1 MSRIV
6 RVSNVT
12 RGTVLADQ
20 AQRADSFW
28 SKLRGLLG
36 RSGLGPGE
44 GMIFE
49 PCTSIHM
56 FGMQFAIDVIH
67 LNKQG
72 EVVRIAPELQ
82 PNRLGPYVWRSRTVL
97 ELPAGAIAASNTQV
111 GDMLTIEATA

>member
-6 RVSNVT
+6 RIANAT
-12 RGTVLADQ
+12 RGTILADH

-36 RSGLGPGE
+36 RSGLQPGE
-44 GMIFE
+44 GMVFE

-56 FGMQFAIDVIH
+56 FGMQFAIDVVH

-72 EVVRIAPELQ
+72 EVVRVVPELK

-97 ELPAGAIAASNTQV
+97 ELPAGVIAATNTQV
-111 GDMLTIEATA
+111 GDLLTIEAAA